1 MPNKWRHSKT
11 HNHIGFEANY
21 YIMSNRFSDSLFQL
35 IHSLEKS
42 EKRHFKLY
50 INRSSA
56 KENLK
61 IVQLFDA
68 LDKMKEY
75 DEKLLLKKLSGT
87 AKPQLSNLKI
97 HLYRQVL
104 ASLRL
109 LKSAESIDL
118 QLNEQLDYAHILY
131 KKGLFFQ
138 SLKILDRAKETAK
151 ANNKFNF
158 LIQVIALEKRIEALH
173 ITKSIQDRAE
183 KLSAEAKEVNRH
195 IDMVA
200 RLSNLSLQLYSWYI
214 KNGHARN
221 EKDEAGV
228 IQFLQDHLPDDAAEQ
243 TGFYERLYLYQSYC
257 WYAFIRQDFLMYYR
271 YSQKWVDLF
280 HDQPLMQRVET
291 GHFIKGMHNLL
302 NAHFDLRNSQKF
314 EMVLRQ
320 LEVFAQTPR
329 VRENDSFRI
338 QAFIYISSAK
348 INQHFML
355 GTFKN
360 GLALVPDIE
369 GKLTEYNLFLDKH
382 RIMVLNYKIGM
393 LYFGSGDYS
402 TTIDYMQK
410 IINDPVDLRNDLQ
423 CYARLLHL
431 MAHYEMGNFSIME
444 SLIKSVYR
452 FMSKM
457 QNLTVVEEEMFRF
470 LRSSFHV
477 SRHKLRQELE
487 LFLNKIKHLEK
498 NRFETR
504 AFAYLDI
511 ISWVESKVYQKSMSE
526 VIHEKSLNSR
536 KRIYKE
542 SAQSNK

>member
-1 MPNKWRHSKT
+1 
-11 HNHIGFEANY
+11 
-21 YIMSNRFSDSLFQL
+21 MSNRFSDSVFQL

-75 DEKLLLKKLSGT
+75 DEKLLLKKLPGT
-87 AKPQLSNLKI
+87 GKPQLSNLKI

-131 KKGLFFQ
+131 KKGLFHQ

-173 ITKSIQDRAE
+173 ITRSIEDRAE
-183 KLSAEAKEVNRH
+183 RLSAEANEVNQH

-200 RLSNLSLQLYSWYI
+200 RLSNLALRLYGWYT

-221 EKDEAGV
+221 EQDEAGV
-228 IQFLQDHLPDDAAEQ
+228 IKFMKDHLPPDAAVQ
-243 TGFYERLYLYQSYC
+243 TGFYERLYLYQSYS

-280 HDQPLMQRVET
+280 HSQPLMKRVET

-302 NAHFDLRNSQKF
+302 NAHFDLRNYQRF
-314 EMVLRQ
+314 EIVLKQ
-320 LEVFAQTPR
+320 FEEFAKTSR
-329 VRENDSFRI
+329 VVENDSFRI

-355 GTFKN
+355 GTFKK
-360 GLALVPDIE
+360 GLVLVPDIE
-369 GKLTEYNLFLDKH
+369 GKLDEYSLFLDKH

-402 TTIDYMQK
+402 TCIDYMQK
-410 IINDPVDLRNDLQ
+410 IIHDPTDLRYDLQ
-423 CYARLLHL
+423 CYARVLHL
-431 MAHYEMGNFSIME
+431 MSHYEVGNFSILE

-452 FMSKM
+452 FMSRM

-470 LRSSFHV
+470 LKSSFHV
-477 SRHKLRQELE
+477 SRHKLKSELE
-487 LFLNKIKHLEK
+487 IFLNKIKHLEK

-511 ISWVESKVYQKSMSE
+511 ISWVESKVYQKTMSE
-526 VIHEKSLNSR
+526 VIHEKYLNSP

-542 SAQSNK
+542 EEEALSV